1 MSMRSFLLALTMLV
15 AYGLAAGDVHG
26 QEKFIPPSSP
36 RREYNFDASWKFFK
50 ENKEKANGAEALDF
64 DDSSWETVST
74 PATITMWD
82 SFRTLISHGRGD
94 RGMWQGTAWYRK
106 HFNLLTPPRRCSSTL
121 MACARSSEIFLNGK
135 SVGLSENGVTAY
147 GVDLTDMVKWGAENI
162 LAVHVDNRTD
172 YAERAT
178 GTRFEWNVNDFNPS
192 YGGLNRHVRLHV
204 TGPIYQTLPLYDGL
218 KTTGVAIYPT
228 NIAVRDRTADVT
240 VESQVHNASTEKAAI
255 SLAVVVVDKEG
266 GVRAR
271 FQADAVDLAAG
282 TTTVLKATGS
292 LKEARFWSVDDPYL
306 YDVYTLLTVGS
317 KVVDVNKVTTGFRK
331 TEFSKGGAAGRAKRF
346 TPTTSSAIHLKG
358 FAQRASNEWAG
369 LGQAY
374 PDWMHDLT
382 AEMIRADHGN
392 YIRWMHVTPQKVDVE
407 SCDRFGIVEVA
418 PAGDKERAGQGR
430 QWQQR
435 LEVMTASMV
444 YLRNSPSI
452 LFWEA
457 GNNGISAEQLKQMV
471 ELKKTWDPH
480 GGRAAAGRCT
490 LNDPATTPI
499 AEYYGVMVGQDA
511 RTDKLKTPTDMFRA
525 YSAERRDR
533 APLIETEDFRDE
545 GARRYWDDD
554 SPPYFGFKKGPN
566 DTYGW
571 NSETFALAAV
581 ERYWAYWTNRISN
594 SDAAHSKWSGYAS
607 IYFSDSNADGRQD
620 SSEVARV
627 SGKVDAVRLP
637 KSIYFAHR
645 VMQNPQPDV
654 HILGHWTYPE
664 GTKKTVYVIANTKA
678 VELRLN
684 GQLLKKVSTPKNG
697 YVFEFPD
704 VKWEPGTLTAVA
716 LNDGKE
722 VARHEL
728 ATAGPAMRI
737 KLTPVVGP
745 AGFLADGA
753 DVALIDVEV
762 VDEQGRR
769 CPTDDAR
776 VDFTITGPAIWRGGY
791 NSGKTGSTNN
801 LSLNTECGVNR
812 VAIRSTLNAGMVAV
826 TAARNGL
833 EKGTGQ
839 IEAKP
844 VTVKDGLVEMQ
855 PSRWAAPSR

>member
-1 MSMRSFLLALTMLV
+1 MSMKSVLLALTMLV
-15 AYGLAAGDVHG
+15 ACGLAAGDVHG
-26 QEKFIPPSSP
+26 QEKFIPPSSA
-36 RREYNFDASWKFFK
+36 RWEYNFDASWKFFK
-50 ENKEKANGAEALDF
+50 EYKDKANGAEALNF
-64 DDSSWETVST
+64 DDSKWETVST
-74 PATITMWD
+74 PHTYNDVD
-82 SFRTLISHGRGD
+82 SFRTIISHGGGD
-94 RGMWQGTAWYRK
+94 RGTWKGTAWYRK
-106 HFNLLTPPRRCSSTL
+106 HFKLPDTAAKVFLEFEGMRQ
-121 MACARSSEIFLNGK
+121 AGEIFLNGE

-147 GVDLTDMVKWGAENI
+147 GVDITDKVKLGGAENI
-162 LAVHVDNRTD
+162 LAVHVDNRGD

-178 GTRFEWNVNDFNPS
+178 GTRFEWNVNDFNPN
-192 YGGLNRHVRLHV
+192 YGGINRHVRLHV

-218 KTTGVAIYPT
+218 KTTGVYIYPT
-228 NIAVRDRTADVT
+228 NIAVRDRTADIT
-240 VESQVHNASTEKAAI
+240 VESQVHNASAEKTAV
-255 SLAVVVVDKEG
+255 SLSAVVVDKG
-266 GVRAR
+266 GMVRAK

-282 TTTVLKATGS
+282 TKTVLKATGP

-306 YDVYTLLTVGS
+306 YDVYTLLAVGG
-317 KVVDVNKVTTGFRK
+317 KVGDVNKVTTGFRK
-331 TEFSKGGAAGRAKRF
+331 TEFKGGAGKGGVYLNDEF
-346 TPTTSSAIHLKG
+346 VYLKG

-407 SCDRFGIVEVA
+407 SCDRFGIVQVA
-418 PAGDKERAGQGR
+418 PAGDKERAGQGW
-430 QWQQR
+430 QWEQR

-457 GNNGISAEQLKQMV
+457 GNNGIPAAQLEQMV
-471 ELKKTWDPH
+471 ALEKKWDPH
-480 GGRAAAGRCT
+480 GGRAMGCRT

-511 RTDKLKTPTDMFRA
+511 RTDALKGPMAMFRA

-545 GARRYWDDD
+545 GSRRYWDDY
-554 SPPYFGFKKGPN
+554 SPPYLGFKKGPN
-566 DTYGW
+566 DTYHW
-571 NSETFALAAV
+571 NSETFALAAAG
-581 ERYWAYWTNRISN
+581 RYWAYWTNRISN
-594 SDAAHSKWSGYAS
+594 SDTAHSKWSGYAS

-664 GTKKTVYVIANTKA
+664 ATKKTVYVIANTQA

-684 GQLLKKVSTPKNG
+684 GQLFKKVSTPKNG
-697 YVFEFPD
+697 YVFEFSD
-704 VKWEPGTLTAVA
+704 IKWEPGTLTALA

-728 ATAGPAMRI
+728 VTAGPALRI

-791 NSGKTGSTNN
+791 NSGKTGSTN
-801 LSLNTECGVNR
+801 T
-812 VAIRSTLNAGMVAV
+812 
-826 TAARNGL
+826 TA
-833 EKGTGQ
+833 Q
-839 IEAKP
+839 
-844 VTVKDGLVEMQ
+844 
-855 PSRWAAPSR
+855 